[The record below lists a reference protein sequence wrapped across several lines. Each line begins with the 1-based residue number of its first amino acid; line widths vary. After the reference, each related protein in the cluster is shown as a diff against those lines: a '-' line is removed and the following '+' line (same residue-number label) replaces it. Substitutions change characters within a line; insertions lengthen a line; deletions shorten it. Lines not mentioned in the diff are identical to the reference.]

1 MVGRAWTGGWV
12 AGVGDYVA
20 LLPWDLK
27 EKAGRYYGREPW
39 MFVGGKLDAAT
50 QTYMGGELEAA
61 TKVLADAIVEG
72 EKAVGKEN
80 AGILW
85 LRNLLAEAE
94 QNSVKKWVCCHANFS
109 LRAALVNNSSLYTRL
124 TLIENTK
131 MVQEELYRK
140 APDDE
145 QAARD
150 LSISY
155 SNLGK
160 IQLQLG
166 NPPEALAYFKKYNA
180 MCEELYRKAPD
191 DARAARDPSVS
202 YDNLGNIQL
211 QLEIHQRRSHT
222 IRSTMLCGRAVPK
235 SPRLRAGGTR
245 YCCLLLQSRL
255 LLRPAEKEP
264 GGQPILG
271 ALQGCDSLHE
281 TAQDVCRPAD

>member
-1 MVGRAWTGGWV
+1 
-12 AGVGDYVA
+12 
-20 LLPWDLK
+20 
-27 EKAGRYYGREPW
+27 

-191 DARAARDPSVS
+191 DARAARDLSVS

-211 QLEIHQRRSHT
+211 QLGNPPEALAYYQKYNAMCEELYRKAPDYAQAARDIAVSYYNLASFCGQQKRNQEANQYWALCKDAILYMKQRKMFVDPP
-222 IRSTMLCGRAVPK
+222 IEG
-235 SPRLRAGGTR
+235 
-245 YCCLLLQSRL
+245 LLKQIERM
-255 LLRPAEKEP
+255 
-264 GGQPILG
+264 GI
-271 ALQGCDSLHE
+271 
-281 TAQDVCRPAD
+281 